1 LPNASFIGFTGT
13 PIEKQDKSTP
23 AVFGSYVDKYDIQ
36 QAVEDGATVKLLY
49 ESRLAKLGLKPEE
62 RRKID
67 PSVEELTEDE
77 EIKNK
82 LKSKWSR
89 LEKVVGSSERIKRV
103 AKDIVEHFE
112 KRIENLEGKG
122 MIVCMSRRICVDLY
136 NEIIALRLNWH
147 DGDDKKGKIKVIMT
161 GSSSDLPEWQEHIRN
176 KPRREEIG
184 DRLKNP
190 SDELK
195 L

>member
-1 LPNASFIGFTGT
+1 MYGYAKYVRDALPNASFIGFTGT

-23 AVFGSYVDKYDIQ
+23 AVFGEYVDKYDIQ

-89 LEKVVGSSERIKRV
+89 LEKVVGSPQRIKRI
-103 AKDIVEHFE
+103 AKDIIEHFE
-112 KRIENLEGKG
+112 KRVEVLEGKG
-122 MIVCMSRRICVDLY
+122 MIVCMSRRIVLIY
-136 NEIIALRLNWH
+136 TMRL
-147 DGDDKKGKIKVIMT
+147 
-161 GSSSDLPEWQEHIRN
+161 
-176 KPRREEIG
+176 
-184 DRLKNP
+184 
-190 SDELK
+190 
-195 L
+195 